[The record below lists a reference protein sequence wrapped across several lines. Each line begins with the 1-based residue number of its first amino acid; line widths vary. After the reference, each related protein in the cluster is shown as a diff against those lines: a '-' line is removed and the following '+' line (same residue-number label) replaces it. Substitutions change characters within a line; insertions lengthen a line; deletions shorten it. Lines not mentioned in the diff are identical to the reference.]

1 MNVYHYLFSSSV
13 GLLRDMAIREG
24 QWREGFKYA
33 ASPMYVCTFY
43 TVVFDSVKRN
53 KPKKN
58 SSNIRKAL
66 VHGI

>member
-1 MNVYHYLFSSSV
+1 
-13 GLLRDMAIREG
+13 MAIREG
-24 QWREGFKYA
+24 QWKEGFKYA
-33 ASPMYVCTFY
+33 ASPMYVCIFY

-58 SSNIRKAL
+58 NSNIRKAL